1 MASQKRK
8 VKIMK
13 KVTSFDVAKK
23 AGVSR
28 ATVSYV
34 LNNVEKENI
43 SEGTKKKVLDVVR
56 ELRYVPHAAGKA
68 LASNRTRNIG
78 LVCLESHLSHTFLLQ
93 IMQGLTKIV
102 RENDLRLLVDTIPD
116 GADGS
121 AILNL
126 SRTKSIDGLILF
138 ETREHDD
145 ELQTLIDES
154 FPVVIVGEYDSQKI
168 CSVDVDVPGSARM
181 AVEHLIHLGHRK
193 IGCITN
199 APLIYTAGIGRLNGY
214 KRALERAEISYND
227 KLVRYGDFTAQ
238 SGFDAMNDLLHNQ
251 RHELSA
257 VFVASDTVAFGA
269 MRAINAAG
277 LRIPE
282 DIAVMGYDNVPLAPF
297 SNPPLSTVHF
307 SGSEQGAAA
316 GKMLIE
322 LIEGKIKP
330 GERRLQ
336 EIEII
341 QRQSTIGKQSLC

>member
-1 MASQKRK
+1 
-8 VKIMK
+8 MK
-13 KVTSFDVAKK
+13 KVTSFDVAEK

-34 LNNVEKENI
+34 LNNVAKENI
-43 SEGTKKKVLDVVR
+43 SDKTKEKVLKVVR
-56 ELRYVPHAAGKA
+56 ELGYVPNAAGKA

-93 IMQGLTKIV
+93 IMRGLTKIV
-102 RENDLRLLVDTIPD
+102 RKHDLRLLVDTIPD
-116 GADGS
+116 GAGGS

-145 ELQTLIDES
+145 ELQALIDES
-154 FPVVIVGEYDSQKI
+154 FPVVIVGEYPDEKV

-181 AVEHLIHLGHRK
+181 AVEHLIDLGHK
-193 IGCITN
+193 QIGCITN
-199 APLIYTAGIGRLNGY
+199 APLIYTAGTGRLNGY
-214 KRALERAEISYND
+214 RRALETAEIAYDDS
-227 KLVRYGDFTAQ
+227 LVRFGEFTAQ
-238 SGFDAMNDLLHNQ
+238 SGFDAMNDLLQ
-251 RHELSA
+251 KKREEMSA

-277 LRIPE
+277 LKIPE
-282 DIAVMGYDNVPLAPF
+282 DIAVMGYDDVPLAPF

-307 SGSEQGAAA
+307 SGSQMGAAA
-316 GKMLIE
+316 GEMLIE
-322 LIEGKIKP
+322 LIDGKIKP
-330 GERRLQ
+330 GVRRLL

-341 QRQSTIGKQSLC
+341 KRQSTIGK